1 MAQFKRKNT
10 RRGELSVRSRRKE
23 DKGGRNGVSIF
34 WQRRRKTSRSQ
45 HPPQACCPFKTPS
58 VDLNHTLPGTAS
70 KSRERKPRPLPPEP
84 GTRRHMLSMRHRLE
98 RFFHCRVSKWKKTKR
113 SPAPSSQSRAGRAPR
128 GAGALPLWIAS
139 AWRRVRRKARR
150 VRRNGELEEAK
161 ERLFVFFLEE
171 KTKRTNK
178 VWRRWLQPAVQHP
191 LSKNRILTF
200 LLVWG
205 RPPSLCAA
213 PDDRVRQQAAF
224 KNREKGKI
232 AAASSLGTL

>member
-1 MAQFKRKNT
+1 MFSLFHCETLRLAARKVSSLCSMSLDISPGPVTRQFPSPNSKEITPDAASCRCG
-10 RRGELSVRSRRKE
+10 RGEKRTKE
-23 DKGGRNGVSIF
+23 DAMGFQFFGNGTEKYRALSSPI
-34 WQRRRKTSRSQ
+34 
-45 HPPQACCPFKTPS
+45 QACCPLKTPS

-113 SPAPSSQSRAGRAPR
+113 SPVPSSQSRAGRAPR

-171 KTKRTNK
+171 KTKRTNNGNFSRYEDGK
-178 VWRRWLQPAVQHP
+178 
-191 LSKNRILTF
+191 S
-200 LLVWG
+200 G
-205 RPPSLCAA
+205 R
-213 PDDRVRQQAAF
+213 
-224 KNREKGKI
+224 EMEE
-232 AAASSLGTL
+232 SSTAQ